1 MVKLRMNVVNRLR
14 VPPRVY
20 KRVLQARKRF
30 DPYRETSIRYMGYAN
45 EVGEA
50 LEEYLPEWGLPASYC
65 VAATYMIFDTLD
77 KGQRAYDSS
86 PKEDRFEE
94 TMIATTETLVWQIL
108 ASIIWPGG
116 VIKLSVNIIDFFIP
130 IDNEFLPT
138 LIGMLLIPVIIRPI
152 DVFVDQLM
160 EDTISKV
167 IRGNTRIALWNMMTN
182 VSIPPMLY
190 IIGSII
196 KKVKT

>member
-1 MVKLRMNVVNRLR
+1 MNVVSRLR
-14 VPPRVY
+14 VPPKVY
-20 KRVLQARKRF
+20 RRVLRTRRRF

-50 LEEYLPEWGLPASYC
+50 LENYLPDWGIPASYC
-65 VAATYMIFDTLD
+65 VAATYVIFDTLD
-77 KGQRAYDSS
+77 KGQRAYDST
-86 PKEDRFEE
+86 PRGERFEE
-94 TMIATTETLVWQIL
+94 TMRASTETLVWQLL

-116 VIKLSVNIIDFFIP
+116 VIKLAVNVIDFFIP
-130 IDNEFLPT
+130 IDNDFLPT
-138 LIGMLLIPVIIRPI
+138 FIGILLIPVIIRPI

-167 IRGNTRIALWNMMTN
+167 IRGDMTTALWNMMTS
-182 VSIPPMLY
+182 VSVPPVLY

-196 KKVKT
+196 KKIKT

>member
-1 MVKLRMNVVNRLR
+1 MNVVSRLR
-14 VPPRVY
+14 VPPKVY
-20 KRVLQARKRF
+20 RRVLRTRRRF

-50 LEEYLPEWGLPASYC
+50 LEDYLPDWGLPASYC
-65 VAATYMIFDTLD
+65 VAATYVIFDTLD
-77 KGQRAYDSS
+77 KGQRAYDST
-86 PKEDRFEE
+86 PRGERFEE
-94 TMIATTETLVWQIL
+94 TMRASTETLVWQLL

-116 VIKLSVNIIDFFIP
+116 VIKLAVNVIDFFIP
-130 IDNEFLPT
+130 IDNDYLPT
-138 LIGMLLIPVIIRPI
+138 FIGILLIPVIIRPI

-167 IRGNTRIALWNMMTN
+167 IRGDMTTALWNMMTS
-182 VSIPPMLY
+182 VSVPPVLY

-196 KKVKT
+196 KKIKT

>member
-1 MVKLRMNVVNRLR
+1 MNVVSRLR
-14 VPPRVY
+14 VPPKVY
-20 KRVLQARKRF
+20 RRVLRTRRRF

-50 LEEYLPEWGLPASYC
+50 LEDYLPDWGLPASYC
-65 VAATYMIFDTLD
+65 VAATYVIFDTLD
-77 KGQRAYDSS
+77 KGQRAYDST
-86 PKEDRFEE
+86 PRGERFEE
-94 TMIATTETLVWQIL
+94 TMRASTETLVWQLL

-116 VIKLSVNIIDFFIP
+116 VIKLAVNVIDFFIP
-130 IDNEFLPT
+130 IDNDFLPT
-138 LIGMLLIPVIIRPI
+138 FIGILLIPVIIRPI

-167 IRGNTRIALWNMMTN
+167 IRGDMTTALWNMMTS
-182 VSIPPMLY
+182 VSVPPVLY

-196 KKVKT
+196 KKIKT

>member
-1 MVKLRMNVVNRLR
+1 MNVVSRLR
-14 VPPRVY
+14 VPPKVY
-20 KRVLQARKRF
+20 RRVLRTRRRF

-50 LEEYLPEWGLPASYC
+50 LEDYLPDWGLPASYC
-65 VAATYMIFDTLD
+65 VAATYVIFDTLD
-77 KGQRAYDSS
+77 KGQRAYDST
-86 PKEDRFEE
+86 PRGERFEE
-94 TMIATTETLVWQIL
+94 TMRASTETLVWQLL

-116 VIKLSVNIIDFFIP
+116 VIKLAVNVIDFFIP
-130 IDNEFLPT
+130 IDNDFLPT
-138 LIGMLLIPVIIRPI
+138 FIGILLIPVIIRPI

-167 IRGNTRIALWNMMTN
+167 IRGDMTTALCNMMTS
-182 VSIPPMLY
+182 VSVPPVLY

-196 KKVKT
+196 KKIKT

>member
-20 KRVLQARKRF
+20 KRVLRARRRF

-130 IDNEFLPT
+130 FDNDFLPT

-182 VSIPPMLY
+182 VSIPPVLY

-196 KKVKT
+196 KKIKT

>member
-1 MVKLRMNVVNRLR
+1 MNVVSRLR

-20 KRVLQARKRF
+20 RRVLRTRRRF

-50 LEEYLPEWGLPASYC
+50 LENYLPDWGIPASYC
-65 VAATYMIFDTLD
+65 VAATYVIFDTLD
-77 KGQRAYDSS
+77 KGQRAYDST
-86 PKEDRFEE
+86 PRGERFEE
-94 TMIATTETLVWQIL
+94 TMRASTETLVWQLL

-116 VIKLSVNIIDFFIP
+116 VIKLAVNVIDFFIP
-130 IDNEFLPT
+130 IDNDFLPT
-138 LIGMLLIPVIIRPI
+138 FIGILLIPVIIRPI

-167 IRGNTRIALWNMMTN
+167 IRGDMTTALWNMMTS
-182 VSIPPMLY
+182 VSVPPVLY

-196 KKVKT
+196 KKIKT

>member
-1 MVKLRMNVVNRLR
+1 MNVVNRLR
-14 VPPRVY
+14 VPPKVY
-20 KRVLQARKRF
+20 RRVLRTRRRF

-50 LEEYLPEWGLPASYC
+50 LEDYLPDWGLPASYC
-65 VAATYMIFDTLD
+65 VAATYVIFDTLD
-77 KGQRAYDSS
+77 KGQRAYDST
-86 PKEDRFEE
+86 PRGERFEE
-94 TMIATTETLVWQIL
+94 TMRASTETLVWQLL

-116 VIKLSVNIIDFFIP
+116 VIKLAVNVIDFFIP
-130 IDNEFLPT
+130 IDNDFLPT
-138 LIGMLLIPVIIRPI
+138 FIGILLIPVIIRPI

-167 IRGNTRIALWNMMTN
+167 IRGDMTTALWNMMTS
-182 VSIPPMLY
+182 VSVPPVLY

-196 KKVKT
+196 KKIKT

>member
-1 MVKLRMNVVNRLR
+1 MNVVSRLR

-20 KRVLQARKRF
+20 RRVLRTRRRF

-50 LEEYLPEWGLPASYC
+50 LENYLPDWGIPASYC
-65 VAATYMIFDTLD
+65 VAATYVIFDTLD
-77 KGQRAYDSS
+77 KGQRAYDST
-86 PKEDRFEE
+86 PRGERFEE
-94 TMIATTETLVWQIL
+94 TMRASTETLIWQLL

-116 VIKLSVNIIDFFIP
+116 VIKLAVNVIDFFIP
-130 IDNEFLPT
+130 IDNDFLPT
-138 LIGMLLIPVIIRPI
+138 FIGILLIPVIIRPI

-167 IRGNTRIALWNMMTN
+167 IRGDMTTALWNMMTS
-182 VSIPPMLY
+182 VSVPPVLY

-196 KKVKT
+196 KKIKT